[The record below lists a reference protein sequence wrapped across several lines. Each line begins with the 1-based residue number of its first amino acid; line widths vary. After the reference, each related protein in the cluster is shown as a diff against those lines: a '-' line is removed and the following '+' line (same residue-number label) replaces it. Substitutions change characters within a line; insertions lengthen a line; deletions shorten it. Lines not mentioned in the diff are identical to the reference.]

1 MSVKDKIKK
10 DLSEKSD
17 EEIIASMKLVLRSK
31 YAPPL
36 SERAINSFL
45 SLPDNEIKVDT
56 KSMLAGFTKKVFA
69 SLHKRPVRQLAQPWP
84 FGRWLEGTRQSVR
97 LTHENVAAA
106 LGKDEAFVEQIETG
120 EILPWKLSLS
130 DAEEIVILFRV
141 HMDVVEQLVHS
152 SYVVSKARE
161 ALEKAESRRKKRF
174 EEKDPSVK
182 LAVDLYYARNSEPI
196 EMNQE
201 VTEWLI
207 SLRERLKGNK
217 EGRILLKK

>member
-1 MSVKDKIKK
+1 
-10 DLSEKSD
+10 
-17 EEIIASMKLVLRSK
+17 
-31 YAPPL
+31 
-36 SERAINSFL
+36 
-45 SLPDNEIKVDT
+45 
-56 KSMLAGFTKKVFA
+56 
-69 SLHKRPVRQLAQPWP
+69 
-84 FGRWLEGTRQSVR
+84 VR
-97 LTHENVAAA
+97 LTRENVAAA

-120 EILPWKLSLS
+120 ESLPWKLSLS

-196 EMNQE
+196 EMSQE